1 MRSVW
6 LIALNFTH
14 EQRWPLFFL
23 LFWVVAWAGFGL
35 VSDPRGAS
43 EDSLMIFRQLAVYAV
58 AFAVFFGSSA
68 LSADQRSGRV
78 LTVLSKAVSRFEYL
92 CGLLA
97 GIGITLGL
105 FCVCTGFTATWLLGR
120 FGHDPEAVWLQ
131 ILALYTACLLVASLT
146 MLFATFLP
154 PLFAAI
160 GSSMVGGILALLS
173 LRGQPTADN
182 LIPLYGLLQPL
193 IESDIGNPER
203 PGMGTLAI
211 GCIEAVVL
219 LLLASWVFT
228 RRDLPVVRE

>member
-6 LIALNFTH
+6 VIALNFTR

-23 LFWVVAWAGFGL
+23 LLWVVAWAGFGL
-35 VSDPRGAS
+35 VSDPLTGG
-43 EDSLMIFRQLAVYAV
+43 EDSLMIYRQLAVYAL

-97 GIGITLGL
+97 GIGITLGV
-105 FCVCTGFTATWLLGR
+105 FCLCIGFTATWLLRRLDYEPGT
-120 FGHDPEAVWLQ
+120 VWLQ
-131 ILALYTACLLVASLT
+131 MLALYTACLLTASLT

-160 GSSMVGGILALLS
+160 GSSMVGGILALFS
-173 LRGQPTADN
+173 LRGQPGAGN
-182 LIPLYGLLQPL
+182 LIPFYGLVQPL
-193 IESDIGNPER
+193 IESDIGHPER
-203 PGMGTLAI
+203 PGIGTLAM
-211 GCIEAVVL
+211 GCSEAVAL
-219 LLLASWVFT
+219 LLLASWIFT